1 MMHGPCGPSFPRCPC
16 MKKGKC
22 SKGYPKPFQ
31 ESTTITEDGFALYK
45 RPNNGRF
52 VEKGGVKLDN
62 RCVVPYNMYLLKK
75 FQAHINVEW
84 CNKGIFIKYLFKY
97 VTKGPD
103 CAKVY
108 IQRIKDGSD
117 APFDA
122 ESGTINEVKEY
133 LDCRYICEHDACWRV
148 FGFDIH
154 RHYPAVE
161 RMPVHLPGEN
171 FITYHA
177 KQNMANVLA
186 QDFLHKTMLTEWF
199 VANQRNE
206 SARVLTYC
214 EFPSKWRW
222 DGVDRSWRPRRRGD
236 GKIGRL
242 YYIHP
247 SVGERYYLRMLLLV
261 VIGARS
267 YEEVRTYRGRVYAT
281 FRQACDARGLL
292 GEDEEWYNAFDE
304 AAAWATSHQLRR
316 LFVTMLL
323 FYEVNDEEAFFEKYR
338 FQDLTGNRQYR
349 LPDAELRDCVLDEL
363 SLLFARN
370 GARIKDHALAL
381 RSSPAEFAHGNRLIQ
396 EELSY
401 DITHLL
407 VDSEKYISSLNPE
420 QLHAFQSIVTA
431 VLNNSP
437 RFIFVSGYGGTG
449 KTYLWNAILAHLR
462 SQRKI
467 VLSVASSGV
476 ASLLLPGGRTT
487 HSRFKIPCDLYHTT
501 ICDIRR
507 GTHLSEP
514 IECTDLIIWDEALM
528 THRHAFEALDRNLRD
543 IASRLSEGAT
553 DMVFGGKVV
562 VLGGDLRQILPV
574 IEGGSKPE
582 IINAAIVNSPL
593 WRHVV
598 VLTLTTNMRIT
609 SSDLD
614 PIAQQE
620 VAEFSKWVLDIG
632 EGKIEAGAR
641 DGETEP
647 TWVQIPHDLL
657 LMTDVYPDLST
668 KYADP
673 SYLCCR
679 AILTLT
685 NEAADTV
692 NSHVVALIPG
702 PEMEYRSCDAIQ
714 KSASAH
720 ESYEVLYPI
729 EFLNSVNGNNFPRH
743 RLILK
748 KGVPIMLLRNLDQA
762 GGLCN
767 GTRLIV
773 LETGDTVIRAGIITG
788 RHMGDIVDIP
798 CISLALRTTK
808 LPFSYA
814 MTINKSQG
822 QTINTVGIYLSKLV
836 FSHGQLYVAVSR
848 ATSRSGL
855 RILIDDGNGAC
866 TDQTKNIVYQEIL
879 TAGQP
884 RAAAA

>member
-31 ESTTITEDGFALYK
+31 ESTTITEDGFALYR

-52 VEKGGVKLDN
+52 VEKGSVKLDN
-62 RCVVPYNMYLLKK
+62 RWVVPYNMYLLKK
-75 FQAHINVEW
+75 FQAHIN
-84 CNKGIFIKYLFKY
+84 
-97 VTKGPD
+97 GPD

-108 IQRIKDGSD
+108 TQRIKDGSD

-222 DGVDRSWRPRRRGD
+222 DGVDRSWHPRQRGD

-242 YYIHP
+242 YYVHP
-247 SVGERYYLRMLLLV
+247 SIGERYYLRMLLLV
-261 VIGARS
+261 VTGARS

-292 GEDEEWYNAFDE
+292 GDDEEWYNAFDE

-323 FYEVNDEEAFFEKYR
+323 FCEVNDEEAFFEKVWRFLADDIQYR

-370 GARIKDHALAL
+370 GARIKDHSLPL

-401 DITHLL
+401 DITQLL

-437 RFIFVSGYGGTG
+437 RFFFVSGYGGTG
-449 KTYLWNAILAHLR
+449 KTYLWNAILAHLH

-467 VLSVASSGV
+467 VLCVASSGV
-476 ASLLLPGGRTT
+476 ASLLLPGGRTA
-487 HSRFKIPCDLYHTT
+487 HSRFKIPCDLDHTT

-507 GTHLSEP
+507 GTHLSEL

-528 THRHAFEALDRNLRD
+528 THRHAFEALDRSLRD

-553 DMVFGGKVV
+553 DVVFGGKVV
-562 VLGGDLRQILPV
+562 VLG
-574 IEGGSKPE
+574 EGGSKPE

-614 PIAQQE
+614 PITQQE
-620 VAEFSKWVLDIG
+620 VAEFSKW
-632 EGKIEAGAR
+632 AGAR

-679 AILTLT
+679 AILTPT
-685 NEAADTV
+685 NEAADVV

-743 RLILK
+743 CLILK

-762 GGLCN
+762 
-767 GTRLIV
+767 
-773 LETGDTVIRAGIITG
+773 ETGDTVIRAEIITG
-788 RHMGDIVDIP
+788 RHM
-798 CISLALRTTK
+798 ALRTTK
-808 LPFSYA
+808 LPFVLQRRQFP
-814 MTINKSQG
+814 IK
-822 QTINTVGIYLSKLV
+822 TINTVGIYLSRPV

-879 TAGQP
+879 TAG
-884 RAAAA
+884 